1 MVSCSP
7 QMQAYFDRLKQ
18 EVSDAYAIAK
28 QARAQGLDPERS
40 VPIPLAENMAER
52 VEGLISSVAPQI
64 AGSGVT
70 ERIVE
75 LEREHG
81 ALSWKVAL
89 EIAKEVAQEKF
100 CSFEDQREAMEVGI
114 RTGFAYHTV
123 GVVAAPLE
131 GFVELKLKKRKDGK
145 EYFCLLFSGPI
156 RGAGG
161 TASAVSLLI
170 ADYIRKKLGFSPYDP
185 QDLEVKR
192 TVTELYDYHERVT
205 NLQYKPSEEEIAHIA
220 EHLPIEVS
228 GDPTEMLEASNYKDL
243 PRVETNRI
251 RGGMCLVL
259 SMVALKAPKLWKQLG
274 KWGRDFDL
282 EQWDWLEEFLT
293 IQKKA
298 KAKNAVAAT
307 ADDGAP
313 KPKLSPDTTFIAD
326 LVSGRPIL
334 THPLAY
340 GGFRLRYGRGRTSG
354 YSSVSIHPATMGA
367 LGDFIA
373 LGTQLKTE
381 RPGKAASCTTC
392 DTIEGPTLVLDD
404 GSVVQPRSY
413 AEARDLYSRI
423 VEITYLG
430 DVLISYG
437 DFFDRAHPLVPV
449 GITEEEWAV
458 RIEALDAASREALD
472 EAIGAERMTSLLT
485 DPHRE
490 IPTYEEAR
498 RVSQL
503 SGVFL
508 HPRYTPYWR
517 GVNLEELSTLV
528 RYVQAGELTAE
539 AALRLD
545 KTSEKRML
553 ELIGVPHHVVH
564 DTYIIVDPDYAQAL
578 HDAFEGADASA
589 MEGATHLERINS
601 ISAIPFKDKAGT
613 FIGARMGRPEKAK
626 MRKMTGSPHCLF
638 PVGDEGGRMR
648 SFQAALS
655 AGAVT
660 ADFPE
665 YQLPDGTLSAY
676 STNMNTGEFL
686 ELTEKQHSRRSIRI
700 EEYFKGAL
708 DRLGVVEFPDLV
720 KGVRGTMNAKRIP
733 EHVAKGI
740 LRATHDVYVNKD
752 GTIRYDMTELPITH
766 FKPKEIRTS
775 VEKLRELGYEL
786 DALGEPLESDDQ
798 VCELKPQ
805 DIVLGAAPDSPDDGA
820 DEALFRISRF
830 VDDELEKF
838 YKLEPYYNFE
848 SKEDVV
854 GVYAIGLAP
863 HTSAGIL
870 GRVIGFSKTQSML
883 CHPLYHA
890 AMRRDTDGD
899 ESCVILLMDGLL
911 NFSREFLP
919 DRRGSR
925 TMDAPLVLTS
935 ILDPAEVDDMVH
947 NLDLERRYPVELYDI
962 AEEYGKPWDVEIDL
976 LGKHLATPQQYEGMG
991 YTHETGDINDGVTC
1005 SAYKLLPS
1013 MQEKL
1018 LGQMD
1023 IAEKVRAVD
1032 KNHVATLVIEKHLI
1046 RDIRG
1051 NLRKFSQQQFRC
1063 VGCNEKFRRPPL
1075 STRCT
1080 KCGGKVIFT
1089 ISEGSVVKYLELAKS
1104 LVEHYDLSPYL
1115 TQSIELLN
1123 YRIESVFGR
1132 EKEKQTGLGSWFG

>member
-7 QMQAYFDRLKQ
+7 DMHAYFDRLKQ
-18 EVSDAYAIAK
+18 EVAGAYAIAK
-28 QARAQGLDPERS
+28 RAREQGLDPERT

-70 ERIVE
+70 DRIVE
-75 LEREHG
+75 LERAYG

-89 EIAKEVAQEKF
+89 EIAREVAEEKF
-100 CSFEDQREAMEVGI
+100 CSFENTREAMEVGI

-131 GFVELKLKKRKDGK
+131 GFVELKLKQRRDGK

-161 TASAVSLLI
+161 TANAVVLLI
-170 ADYIRKKLGFSPYDP
+170 ADYIRKKLGYAAYDP

-192 TVTELYDYHERVT
+192 TVTELYDYHDRVT
-205 NLQYKPSEEEIAHIA
+205 NLQYKPSEEEIVHIA
-220 EHLPIEVS
+220 EHLPVEVS
-228 GDPTEMLEASNYKDL
+228 GDPTEIIEVSNYKDL

-259 SMVALKAPKLWKQLG
+259 SMVALKAPKLWKQLEQ
-274 KWGRDFDL
+274 WGHDFDL
-282 EQWDWLEEFLT
+282 EQWDWVETFLK

-298 KAKNAVAAT
+298 KAKNAVAAR
-307 ADDGAP
+307 DDGAP

-334 THPLAY
+334 THPMAY
-340 GGFRLRYGRGRTSG
+340 GGLRLRYGRGRTSG
-354 YSSVSIHPATMGA
+354 YSSVSIHPATMGVLA
-367 LGDFIA
+367 DYIA
-373 LGTQLKTE
+373 IGTQLKTE
-381 RPGKAASCTTC
+381 RPGKAASTTSC
-392 DTIEGPTLVLDD
+392 DTIEGPIVVLDD
-404 GSVVQPRSY
+404 GNCVRPRTY
-413 AEARDLYSRI
+413 AEARALYPHI

-449 GITEEEWAV
+449 GITEEEWAM
-458 RIEALDAASREALD
+458 RIASLGKATREALEEALGTQRLAELLADPHHAVPTYD
-472 EAIGAERMTSLLT
+472 EAK
-485 DPHRE
+485 
-490 IPTYEEAR
+490 
-498 RVSQL
+498 RVSEL
-503 SGVFL
+503 SGIFL

-517 GVNLEELSTLV
+517 GVALDQLSTLV
-528 RYVQAGELTAE
+528 RYLQHGELTRDGE
-539 AALRLD
+539 IRLD
-545 KTSEKRML
+545 KTEEKRLL
-553 ELIGVPHHVVH
+553 ELAGIPHRVVQN
-564 DTYIIVDPDYAQAL
+564 TYVLVESGYARAL
-578 HDAFEGADASA
+578 SDALAGADPAA
-589 MEGATHLERINS
+589 MKGATHLERINS
-601 ISAIPFKDKAGT
+601 ISSLPFKDKAGT

-638 PVGDEGGRMR
+638 PVGEEGGRMR
-648 SFQAALS
+648 SFQAALEK
-655 AGAVT
+655 GRVT

-665 YQLPDGTLSAY
+665 YKLADGTLSAY
-676 STNMNTGEFL
+676 PTDMESGAFL
-686 ELTEKQHSRRSIRI
+686 ELTDAKHSRRPIPI
-700 EEYFKGAL
+700 ETYFKSAL
-708 DRLGVVEFPDLV
+708 KRLGIVEFPELI

-740 LRATHDVYVNKD
+740 LRAIHDVYVNKD
-752 GTIRYDMTELPITH
+752 GTSRYDMTELPITH
-766 FKPKEIRTS
+766 FRPAEIRTPI
-775 VEKLRELGYEL
+775 ETLRTLGYTKDAHGNEL
-786 DALGEPLESDDQ
+786 TSAEQ

-805 DIVLGAAPDSPDDGA
+805 DIVLGSAPDSPDDGA

-830 VDDELEKF
+830 VDDELQRF

-848 SKEDVV
+848 TKEDVV
-854 GVYAIGLAP
+854 GAYAIGLAP

-870 GRVIGFSKTQSML
+870 GRIIGFSKTQSML
-883 CHPLYHA
+883 CHPLFHA

-947 NLDLERRYPVELYDI
+947 NLDIEWQYPAELYDI
-962 AEEYGKPWDVEIDL
+962 AEAYGKPWDVKIDL
-976 LGKHLATPQQYEGMG
+976 LGKHLASPQQYEGMG
-991 YTHETGDINDGVTC
+991 YTHETADINAGVTC

-1032 KNHVATLVIEKHLI
+1032 KHHVATLVIEKHLI

-1075 STRCT
+1075 AGRCT

-1089 ISEGSVVKYLELAKS
+1089 IAEGSVVKYLEPAKS
-1104 LVEHYDLSPYL
+1104 LVSHYKLSPYL
-1115 TQSIELLN
+1115 AQSIDLLDQ
-1123 YRIESVFGR
+1123 RIASVFGR